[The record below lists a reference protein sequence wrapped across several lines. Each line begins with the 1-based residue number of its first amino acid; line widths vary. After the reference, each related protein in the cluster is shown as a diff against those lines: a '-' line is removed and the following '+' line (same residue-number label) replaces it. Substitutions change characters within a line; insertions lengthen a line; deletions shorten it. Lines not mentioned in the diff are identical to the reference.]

1 MNLFDH
7 DKLNF
12 EVEKFSLYES
22 ALILHGVS
30 PGFLSLP
37 KDIGVG
43 LRRKDNGKPLAIVS
57 EKYEPVQY
65 LNVTVGLEQAI
76 KQSGI
81 DLTDATFQSTLYGD
95 GEQMELTAR
104 FPAHATTIDDKR
116 DVIVPE
122 FKFRTS
128 HNRTWANSGMMGF
141 FRNSCYNTLVNGN
154 KLAYVYGR
162 HGKNFSVPSFAAKIR
177 NAAEFISGDG
187 LNEMKVWYN
196 SGVDRSDVINLFSNT
211 LARRFD
217 NVSRG
222 AVPNKVM
229 LSNLMK
235 VFDEETRH
243 LEGSG
248 KYEKYAIRD
257 RGNLWTA
264 YQAATS
270 WSTHVKKNNTKPL
283 REEKVR
289 KMLDSPHWK
298 ELIAA

>member
-22 ALILHGVS
+22 APPLLR
-30 PGFLSLP
+30 SLP

-65 LNVTVGLEQAI
+65 LDVTVGLEQAI
-76 KQSGI
+76 RQSGI

-116 DVIVPE
+116 DVITPE

-162 HGKNFSVPSFAAKIR
+162 HGKNFSVPSFAAKIK

-196 SGVDRSDVINLFSNT
+196 SEVDRSDVIKLFSST

-243 LEGSG
+243 LEGRG
-248 KYEKYAIRD
+248 KYEKYGIRD
-257 RGNLWTA
+257 KGNLWTA

-289 KMLDSPHWK
+289 KMLASPHWQ

>member
-7 DKLNF
+7 AKLDF

-22 ALILHGVS
+22 APPLLR
-30 PGFLSLP
+30 SLP

-57 EKYEPVQY
+57 ERYEPVQY
-65 LNVTVGLEQAI
+65 LDVTVGLEEAI
-76 KQSGI
+76 RQSGI

-95 GEQMELTAR
+95 GQQMELTAR
-104 FPAHATTIDDKR
+104 FPAHATTIDSKN

-196 SGVDRSDVINLFSNT
+196 SGVDRSDVIKLFSNT
-211 LARRFD
+211 LAKRMD
-217 NVSRG
+217 NVSRA

-243 LEGSG
+243 LEGRG
-248 KYEKYAIRD
+248 KYEKYGIRD

-270 WSTHVKKNNTKPL
+270 WSTHVKKNNTRPL

-289 KMLDSPHWK
+289 KMLASPHWK

>member
-22 ALILHGVS
+22 APPLLR
-30 PGFLSLP
+30 SLP

-65 LNVTVGLEQAI
+65 LHVTTGLEQAI

-211 LARRFD
+211 LAKRMD
-217 NVSRG
+217 NVTRA

-243 LEGSG
+243 LEGRG
-248 KYEKYAIRD
+248 KYEKYGIRD

>member
-1 MNLFDH
+1 MNLFNH

-22 ALILHGVS
+22 VPPLLR
-30 PGFLSLP
+30 SLP

-65 LNVTVGLEQAI
+65 LDVTTGLEEAI
-76 KQSGI
+76 RHSGI

-211 LARRFD
+211 LAKRMD
-217 NVSRG
+217 KVSRA

-235 VFDEETRH
+235 VFDEENRH
-243 LEGSG
+243 LEGRG
-248 KYEKYAIRD
+248 KYEKYGIRD

-270 WSTHVKKNNTKPL
+270 WSTHVKKNNIKPL

>member
-1 MNLFDH
+1 MTMNLFDH
-7 DKLNF
+7 TKIDF

-22 ALILHGVS
+22 APPLMR
-30 PGFLSLP
+30 SLP

-57 EKYEPVQY
+57 ERYEPVQY
-65 LNVTVGLEQAI
+65 LEVTTGLEEAI

-81 DLTDATFQSTLYGD
+81 DLTDANFQSAIYGD

-104 FPAHATTIDDKR
+104 FPAHATTIDDKN
-116 DVIVPE
+116 DVIIPE

-128 HNRTWANSGMMGF
+128 HNRTWANSGMMGY
-141 FRNSCYNTLVNGN
+141 FRFSCYNTLVNGN
-154 KLAYVYGR
+154 KLAYIYGR
-162 HGKNFSVPSFAAKIR
+162 HGKNFSVPSFAAKIK

-196 SGVDRSDVINLFSNT
+196 SEVDRSDVIKLFSNT
-211 LARRFD
+211 LAKRMD
-217 NVSRG
+217 NVTRA

-243 LEGSG
+243 LEGHG
-248 KYEKYAIRD
+248 KYEKYGIRD

-264 YQAATS
+264 YQAATN
-270 WSTHVKKNNTKPL
+270 WSTHFNGKNRTRPI

-289 KMLDSPHWK
+289 KMLASPHWN
-298 ELIAA
+298 ELVAA

>member
-7 DKLNF
+7 TKLDF
-12 EVEKFSLYES
+12 EVEKFSLYE
-22 ALILHGVS
+22 AAPPLMR
-30 PGFLSLP
+30 SLP
-37 KDIGVG
+37 SDIGVG

-65 LNVTVGLEQAI
+65 LDVTTGLEEAL

-104 FPAHATTIDDKR
+104 FPAHATTIDSKN

-141 FRNSCYNTLVNGN
+141 FRNACYNTLVNGN

-196 SGVDRSDVINLFSNT
+196 SGVDRSDVIKLFSNT
-211 LARRFD
+211 LAKRMD
-217 NVSRG
+217 NVSRA

-243 LEGSG
+243 LEGRG
-248 KYEKYAIRD
+248 KYEKYGIRD

-289 KMLDSPHWK
+289 KMLASPHWQ